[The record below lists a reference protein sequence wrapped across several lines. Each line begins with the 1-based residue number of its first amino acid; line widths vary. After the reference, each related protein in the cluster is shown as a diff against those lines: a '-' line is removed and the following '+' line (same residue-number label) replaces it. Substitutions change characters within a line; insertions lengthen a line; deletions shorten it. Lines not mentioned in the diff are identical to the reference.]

1 MQDAL
6 RRFYNTVG
14 FSRPFGEAPS
24 LEIGR
29 SQTLGGGAMEKIQQ
43 AMDAVVAAAN
53 RHDVTGAGDY
63 LAEDLSYENMAMP
76 QFRGREGFN
85 DIHLALFKGFPD
97 LHYHVVNS
105 VLSGSDLVTECV
117 VTGSHGGEFL
127 GIPPTGKSMNVPVC
141 FITQH
146 DNAGRITRWKT
157 YMDAATVLRQ
167 LGAMQ

>member
-1 MQDAL
+1 MD
-6 RRFYNTVG
+6 
-14 FSRPFGEAPS
+14 
-24 LEIGR
+24 
-29 SQTLGGGAMEKIQQ
+29 KIRQ

-53 RHDVTGAGDY
+53 RRDVTGAGDY
-63 LAEDLSYENMAMP
+63 LAEDFDYENLAMP

-85 DIHLALFKGFPD
+85 DIHAALFKGFPD
-97 LHYHVVNS
+97 LHYQLVNS
-105 VLSGSDLVTECV
+105 VLSGSDLVTEYI
-117 VTGSHGGEFL
+117 VTGTQGGEFL
-127 GIPPTGKSMNVPVC
+127 GIPATGKSINVPLC